1 MSGSLLDLLREI
13 RAQAKRY
20 VFDRM
25 PDGGTRRVVEVPGH
39 PLWVL
44 AHYGRH
50 PDGTC
55 WVRSWGNGGTIIDP
69 VTSLPDLWAWWREEL
84 AAANDWEPPAPTPG
98 WNGTTLVPAPV
109 VQLDLLDLI
118 GAGA

>member
-13 RAQAKRY
+13 RAKAKRY
-20 VFDRM
+20 AFETN
-25 PDGGTRRVVEVPGH
+25 PDGGTRRIVEVPGN

-55 WVRSWGNGGTIIDP
+55 WVISRRGTGTIIDP
-69 VTSLPDLWAWWREEL
+69 VTSLTDLWAWWREEL
-84 AAANDWEPPAPTPG
+84 AAAHDWEPPAPAPG
-98 WNGTTLVPAPV
+98 WNGTTPVPAPL

-118 GAGA
+118 GAS